1 MGSLPAVAVFLLVP
15 PLAGQSLDERA
26 IGFAK
31 ALPVSRLDARMPRQ
45 PFDAW
50 FQKLVG
56 SQAKVTWETN
66 DCGEQ
71 TGSPAD
77 AQRDFPICVE
87 VGAALADGR
96 KVAVQ
101 IAVGTFQ
108 KGISGR
114 PVVWWAAIEDHGST
128 EHVRRL
134 RDLAA
139 ALKTAGR

>member
-1 MGSLPAVAVFLLVP
+1 MLATIVVLLLVP

-26 IGFAK
+26 IQFAK
-31 ALPVSRLDARMPRQ
+31 TVPVSRLEAGMPSQ
-45 PFDAW
+45 PFAAW

-56 SQAKVTWETN
+56 PETRVTWETN

-77 AQRDFPICVE
+77 AQRAFPICAE
-87 VGAALADGR
+87 VGAALANGR
-96 KVAVQ
+96 KVSVQ

-114 PVVWWAAIEDHGST
+114 PRVWWSAIEEYGST
-128 EHVRRL
+128 KHIRRL
-134 RDLAA
+134 RNLAA
-139 ALKTAGR
+139 ALKR

>member
-1 MGSLPAVAVFLLVP
+1 MGSLPTAVVFLLSL

-26 IGFAK
+26 IRFAK
-31 ALPVSRLDARMPRQ
+31 TIPVSRLEAGMPRQ
-45 PFDAW
+45 PFAAW

-56 SQAKVTWETN
+56 PLAKVTWETN

-77 AQRDFPICVE
+77 AQRDFPICAE
-87 VGAALADGR
+87 AGTALADGR
-96 KVAVQ
+96 KVIVQ

-114 PVVWWAAIEDHGST
+114 PVVWWAAIDDHGST

-134 RDLAA
+134 RDMAA
-139 ALKTAGR
+139 ALKR

>member
-1 MGSLPAVAVFLLVP
+1 MRSLPLVAVFLVVS

-26 IGFAK
+26 IRFAK
-31 ALPVSRLDARMPRQ
+31 TIPVSRLEAGMPRQ

-56 SQAKVTWETN
+56 PQAKVTWETN

-77 AQRDFPICVE
+77 AQRDFPICAE
-87 VGAALADGR
+87 AGAALANGR
-96 KVAVQ
+96 KITVQ
-101 IAVGTFQ
+101 IGVGTFQ

-114 PVVWWAAIEDHGST
+114 PVVWWAAIEDHGSI

-134 RDLAA
+134 RELAA
-139 ALKTAGR
+139 VLKR

>member
-1 MGSLPAVAVFLLVP
+1 MVFLLVL

-26 IGFAK
+26 IRFAK
-31 ALPVSRLDARMPRQ
+31 TIPVSRLEAGMPRL
-45 PFDAW
+45 PFAAW
-50 FQKLVG
+50 FQKLVA

-77 AQRDFPICVE
+77 AQRDFPICAE
-87 VGAALADGR
+87 AEAALANGR
-96 KVAVQ
+96 KITVQ

-114 PVVWWAAIEDHGST
+114 PVVWWAAIEDHGSI

-134 RDLAA
+134 RELAA
-139 ALKTAGR
+139 ALKR